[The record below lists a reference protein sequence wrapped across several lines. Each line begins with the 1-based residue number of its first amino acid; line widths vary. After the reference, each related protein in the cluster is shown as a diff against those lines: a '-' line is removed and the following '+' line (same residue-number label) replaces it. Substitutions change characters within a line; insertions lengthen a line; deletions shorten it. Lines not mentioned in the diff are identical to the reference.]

1 MSDRSVL
8 KSLESDAYRRAYS
21 DGIIDLF
28 VGISLLWIGLAW
40 IWLPDFAGLAGVLP
54 AVFVPVA
61 MATRKR
67 VVEGRVGY
75 VKWSEPRRNKERRNL
90 IGLLGAGVLLF
101 LAGIA
106 AFLFVDG
113 SLVSEDVLESVMP
126 GLLAWLLA
134 ILALGLAYA
143 MEAWRFVAY
152 AIALGIAGVVTAMQ
166 QANPGWPMLASGVVI
181 TITGLIM
188 LIGFLRANPH
198 PEE

>member
-1 MSDRSVL
+1 MDNHSVL
-8 KSLESDAYRRAYS
+8 QSLESDAYRRAYS

-28 VGISLLWIGLAW
+28 VGVSLLWIGLAW

-67 VVEGRVGY
+67 VVERRVGY

-106 AFLFVDG
+106 AFLVVDG
-113 SLVSEDVLESVMP
+113 SLVSDDVLDSVMP

-143 MEAWRFVAY
+143 MEAWRFVVY
-152 AIALGIAGVVTAMQ
+152 AAALGIAGVITAIQ

-181 TITGLIM
+181 TITGLTM
-188 LIGFLRANPH
+188 LIGFLRANPA